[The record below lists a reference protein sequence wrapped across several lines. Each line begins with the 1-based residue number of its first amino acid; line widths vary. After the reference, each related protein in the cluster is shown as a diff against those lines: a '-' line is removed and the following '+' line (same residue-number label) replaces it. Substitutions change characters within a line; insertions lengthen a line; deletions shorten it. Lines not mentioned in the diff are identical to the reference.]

1 MQMKSYFAGTVEA
14 AMSRARHELGED
26 AMLVNSR
33 KTPPETRHLGNYE
46 VIFAGVPVTKSQS
59 AGLVEM
65 RQQQLFDELLKKQ
78 TVPQADGSELS
89 DIHRQLAG
97 IRTALSRSP
106 GAHTHPELAEL
117 QEALE
122 DNEIGTTL
130 AADLV
135 RCAAARLRDEWPA
148 SPPVRNPLPPDRAR
162 LRQALVTEMES
173 RIQVDS
179 TLGSEGAAANEGRR
193 PKIIALI
200 GPPGRG
206 KTTTLIKLA
215 VRFGVAARVP
225 VKLLSV
231 DTYRIAAAE
240 QMRSFASIL
249 GVAYQSLETCAALES
264 ALSESRNHGLVFI
277 DTPGYGPQDMDAA
290 GELAA
295 LFARRPDIDRH
306 LVLRIDMKSADLR
319 RAVERFSVFRPAKL
333 IFTGL
338 DEAESLGAVFGEAV
352 SAGMPVSFLGNG
364 QQIPEDLEP
373 ATRQRLVEMALPA
386 RGRAAAA
393 AG

>member
-14 AMSRARHELGED
+14 AMARARHELGED

-33 KTPPETRHLGNYE
+33 KTPPEARHLGNYE
-46 VIFAGVPVTKSQS
+46 VIFASVPVTKSQS

-65 RQQQLFDELLKKQ
+65 RQQQSFDELARKQ
-78 TVPQADGSELS
+78 TAPSSDGTELS
-89 DIHRQLAG
+89 DIRRQLAG
-97 IRTALSRSP
+97 IRSALSRSP
-106 GAHTHPELAEL
+106 GAHTHPEFAEL
-117 QEALE
+117 QAVLE
-122 DNEIGTTL
+122 SNEIDAEL

-135 RCAAARLRDEWPA
+135 QSAGARLQRDWPTQ
-148 SPPVRNPLPPDRAR
+148 PVRNPLPPDRGR
-162 LRQALVTEMES
+162 LLQALVKEMDS
-173 RIQVDS
+173 RVQVDS
-179 TLGSEGAAANEGRR
+179 TLGREGG
-193 PKIIALI
+193 KIIALV

-225 VKLLSV
+225 VKLLSM

-249 GVAYQSLETCAALES
+249 GVAYQSLETCAALAS

-290 GELAA
+290 GELADF
-295 LFARRPDIDRH
+295 FAGRPDIDRH

-319 RAVERFSVFRPAKL
+319 RAVERFSVFGPGKL

-338 DEAESLGAVFGEAV
+338 DEAESQGAVFGESV
-352 SAGMPVSFLGNG
+352 RAGMPVSFLGTG
-364 QQIPEDLEP
+364 QQIPEDLEAP
-373 ATRQRLVEMALPA
+373 TRQRVIEMAL
-386 RGRAAAA
+386 RGQARAAAA
-393 AG
+393 AA